1 MVAKL
6 FSREHGNRDYEQK
19 QNEKQQQQQQQHTT
33 PKAVNK

>member
-6 FSREHGNRDYEQK
+6 SSREHGNRNYEQK
-19 QNEKQQQQQQQHTT
+19 EKEEKKQQHTA